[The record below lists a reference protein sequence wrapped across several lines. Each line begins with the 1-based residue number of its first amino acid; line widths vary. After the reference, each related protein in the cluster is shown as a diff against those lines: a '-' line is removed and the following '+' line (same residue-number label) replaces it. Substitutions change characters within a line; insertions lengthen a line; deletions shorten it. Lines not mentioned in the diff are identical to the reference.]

1 MSISQP
7 DTGTALGP
15 DKEELRTTVAAI
27 LDIEAAD
34 LTDNAHFMEDL
45 AVDSL
50 MALEVVVAL
59 EKTYG
64 VKFTESELRSV
75 VSLQQ
80 AYDLLAQKLP
90 TP

>member
-1 MSISQP
+1 
-7 DTGTALGP
+7 
-15 DKEELRTTVAAI
+15 
-27 LDIEAAD
+27 
-34 LTDNAHFMEDL
+34 
-45 AVDSL
+45 
-50 MALEVVVAL
+50 VAL
-59 EKTYG
+59 EKTYR

>member
-7 DTGTALGP
+7 DTGTAIAP
-15 DKEELRTTVAAI
+15 DKEELRSTVAGI
-27 LDIEAAD
+27 LDIETAD

-59 EKTYG
+59 EKTYR